1 VCARRAFSSS
11 WKGYV
16 LPVLP
21 DKSGMV
27 KNVPMIPVVGLGMCG
42 IRRKSAVLRSNN
54 YVVIIVGGMGMN
66 VYVWI
71 SITLL
76 MVGVR
81 FVALVLVMMV
91 CSVLLL

>member
-1 VCARRAFSSS
+1 MP
-11 WKGYV
+11 
-16 LPVLP
+16 PVLP
-21 DKSGMV
+21 DKSGTA

-76 MVGVR
+76 MAGVR